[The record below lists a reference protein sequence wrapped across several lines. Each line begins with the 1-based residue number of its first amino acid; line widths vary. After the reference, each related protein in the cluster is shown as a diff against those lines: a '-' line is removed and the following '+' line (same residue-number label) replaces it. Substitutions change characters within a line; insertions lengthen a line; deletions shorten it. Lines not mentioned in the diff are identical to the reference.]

1 MSDYFQ
7 IDDRCVVQPGRDGDS
22 AVCVDV
28 EVEAS
33 WGGGWAASSPNISF
47 LWGFGLGSQKLVL
60 LGKPWAEVANR
71 CSSEAMIGA
80 VYGVRE
86 IFL

>member
-22 AVCVDV
+22 GVCVDV

-33 WGGGWAASSPNISF
+33 WGLGWHGKHVFFLWYSSSSASSATLAS
-47 LWGFGLGSQKLVL
+47 L
-60 LGKPWAEVANR
+60 
-71 CSSEAMIGA
+71 CSLYRLRMGWD
-80 VYGVRE
+80 
-86 IFL
+86 L